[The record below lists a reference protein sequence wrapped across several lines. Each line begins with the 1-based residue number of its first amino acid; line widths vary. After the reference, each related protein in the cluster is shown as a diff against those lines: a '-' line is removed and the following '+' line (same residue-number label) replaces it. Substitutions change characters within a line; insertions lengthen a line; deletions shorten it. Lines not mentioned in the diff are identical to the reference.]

1 MNYKNLSAEKL
12 ELISSYCGS
21 FVPATA
27 IAKLLADPSQNLHT
41 VAAAMFTT
49 PGHLQAA
56 LDLPEPDFSTTVST
70 DSI

>member
-1 MNYKNLSAEKL
+1 MNYSDLSAEKL

-27 IAKLLADPSQNLHT
+27 IGKLLADPSHSLYT
-41 VAAAMFTT
+41 VAATMFTT
-49 PGHLQAA
+49 PAHLQAA